1 MIGVVVVWKALSAKY
16 CTHCTFTSPHLFRTF
31 FVSPHQGS
39 LRTSSTNRKSVLLVG
54 SILAFSGC
62 LVGNMHGK
70 NNVRSDEFRYSVTKS
85 SEYSVDMNKAT
96 PGDTSNVSNKRKFD
110 VDLLV
115 HIIHLNSRPRLQ
127 TFQTIITH
135 L

>member
-1 MIGVVVVWKALSAKY
+1 M
-16 CTHCTFTSPHLFRTF
+16 
-31 FVSPHQGS
+31 
-39 LRTSSTNRKSVLLVG
+39 LLVG

-115 HIIHLNSRPRLQ
+115 HIIHLNALEALAYFPCACGSLGVPGGSLAVPRGSWEVS
-127 TFQTIITH
+127 
-135 L
+135 